1 MDSGSIIVGLLAGA
15 FGLAYLVYGKR
26 SMDFAFL
33 ISGFLLMLYPFI
45 VSNLTASVV
54 IGLILVAGPI
64 ILNRFY

>member
-1 MDSGSIIVGLLAGA
+1 MDSGSLIVGLLAGV

-26 SMDFAFL
+26 SMDFVYL
-33 ISGFLLMLYPFI
+33 IAGFLLILYPCV